1 MCGDVSSRRL
11 YTKRSG
17 AVSPSL
23 YAETGY
29 RSQRFA
35 DGDYEF
41 WQSQTDLEES
51 GHHNATPQKIS
62 ELINAVNDAASTLR
76 INMNLYQGN
85 EILYFEDMCSYI
97 DSGKISRMNGTNHIL
112 VEFMPSDP
120 YQYIRNSIDEI
131 IGEGY
136 YPIIAHIERYACMVA
151 DIDNIREIKH
161 MGAQIQ
167 VNASSKTI
175 ERT

>member
-41 WQSQTDLEES
+41 WQSQADIEES
-51 GHHNATPQKIS
+51 G
-62 ELINAVNDAASTLR
+62 
-76 INMNLYQGN
+76 
-85 EILYFEDMCSYI
+85 
-97 DSGKISRMNGTNHIL
+97 
-112 VEFMPSDP
+112 
-120 YQYIRNSIDEI
+120 
-131 IGEGY
+131 
-136 YPIIAHIERYACMVA
+136 
-151 DIDNIREIKH
+151 
-161 MGAQIQ
+161 
-167 VNASSKTI
+167 
-175 ERT
+175 RTA